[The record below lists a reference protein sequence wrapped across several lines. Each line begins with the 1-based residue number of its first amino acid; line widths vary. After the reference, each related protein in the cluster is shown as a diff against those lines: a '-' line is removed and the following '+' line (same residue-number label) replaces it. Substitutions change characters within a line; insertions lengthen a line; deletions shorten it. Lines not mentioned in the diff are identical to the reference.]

1 MKILYFYLMKYILP
15 FLLLLLISC
24 SSQQEWDAKKAAD
37 AIFTPDE
44 LQYRRFEIGMTKT
57 NFDAAYTGDAIYGNE
72 MEVIDSLL
80 LSEGVYCETAF
91 RFKEGMLAE
100 ISVQIIIDEEEKKNE
115 LYKAIESKLKEDYGE
130 GLKDKDQYYW
140 RAEGGLVT
148 TDIYL
153 MDYSAG
159 TMKKKD
165 SRFVISLYYTA
176 GTMLS

>member
-1 MKILYFYLMKYILP
+1 MKYTFP
-15 FLLLLLISC
+15 FLLLFFLSC
-24 SSQQEWDAKKAAD
+24 SSRQDWDVEQATD
-37 AIFTPDE
+37 AIFAPDE
-44 LQYRRFEIGMTKT
+44 LQYRRFEIGMTKPD
-57 NFDAAYTGDAIYGNE
+57 FDAAYTGDAIYGNE
-72 MEVIDSLL
+72 MEVIDSLT

-91 RFKEGMLAE
+91 RFKEGTLAE
-100 ISVQIIIDEEEKKNE
+100 ISVQIIIDDEEKKKD
-115 LYKAIESKLKEDYGE
+115 LYKAIESKLKKDYGE

-176 GTMLS
+176 GTLLS

>member
-1 MKILYFYLMKYILP
+1 MNK
-15 FLLLLLISC
+15 S
-24 SSQQEWDAKKAAD
+24 D
-37 AIFTPDE
+37 
-44 LQYRRFEIGMTKT
+44 
-57 NFDAAYTGDAIYGNE
+57 FDAAYTGDAIYGNE

-91 RFKEGMLAE
+91 RFKEGMLSE

-115 LYKAIESKLKEDYGE
+115 LYEAIESKLREDYGE

-153 MDYSAG
+153 MDYSSG
-159 TMKKKD
+159 SMRRKD